1 MVAHSGG
8 SYTGGGPNDTL
19 PGLPKGSSSSSS
31 TTGGSRGVGVEG
43 GMGKPML
50 KKGPWTAAED
60 AILVEYVTK
69 HGEGNWN
76 AVQKNTSLSRC
87 GKSCRLRWT
96 NHLRPNLRK
105 GSFTPEE
112 ELLIIQLHSQLGN
125 KWARMAAQGQSQGQ
139 GQVQQVPP
147 LPQTEEPLHQRQPV
161 PHAAIRGRPQLQI
174 PTRSIF
180 QVLGGHPPSSQSPSP
195 SPTPV
200 LLSLQ
205 SYHQL
210 KTSFTNSMSL
220 FDHTGQISPSTSGLP
235 SPHSPAAIIS
245 PSYNDPNMALA
256 FPGFALVAAGNQYH
270 RTSPLPSPTGGAFQF
285 SFLPQ
290 ILSPSPVYAA
300 STTTELPSSQM
311 YIQQVVK
318 PEHILQEP
326 HDHEAKLENHGDM
339 TTNPSPSHSCSGIG
353 LLEDLLEQTEHQAV
367 SSNYNH
373 SLQTQNSLLNNNNNN
388 LQKDQEC
395 PLKSTDDN
403 GWNTHMGSDNV
414 PEGGGIMNK
423 ESMHEELSKLL
434 QSITSPED
442 TVHEEFNL
450 TDGLSVQPLDF
461 SAGPATSEDGLELDM
476 QQIASLFQAE
486 PAASASSPL
495 NNLPSIC

>member
-125 KWARMAAQGQSQGQ
+125 KWARMAAQLPGRTDNEIKNYWNTRIKRRIRQGLPLYPSSEMAPSPPSQGQSQGQ
-139 GQVQQVPP
+139 GQVQQAPP

-161 PHAAIRGRPQLQI
+161 PHTAIRGRPQLQI

-180 QVLGGHPPSSQSPSP
+180 QVLGGHPPSSQSSSP

-200 LLSLQ
+200 LLSPQ

-245 PSYNDPNMALA
+245 PYYNDPNMALA

-270 RTSPLPSPTGGAFQF
+270 QTSPLPSPTGGAFQF

-300 STTTELPSSQM
+300 STPTELPSSQM

-414 PEGGGIMNK
+414 PEGWQ
-423 ESMHEELSKLL
+423 KLRN
-434 QSITSPED
+434 PKP
-442 TVHEEFNL
+442 F
-450 TDGLSVQPLDF
+450 
-461 SAGPATSEDGLELDM
+461 
-476 QQIASLFQAE
+476 
-486 PAASASSPL
+486 
-495 NNLPSIC
+495 